1 MTGRRACFSVCV
13 CVCACVCVR
22 VVVSTEQEVCL
33 LGFEPEGLGG
43 ETLNAPQTVREG
55 HGTAAVRCA

>member
-1 MTGRRACFSVCV
+1 MTGRRACSSV
-13 CVCACVCVR
+13 CVCVR